1 MTLLAA
7 TDLAFGYPGRV
18 IGRGIDLAVAPGEVL
33 ALLGPNGGGKTTLLK
48 TLLGLLPP
56 RAGSVTVLGRPLAAL
71 PARERARAL
80 AYVPQSAG
88 SAFAFTARAVVLMGR
103 SAHAGLFSAPSRADR
118 ASAEAALA
126 RMGVLHLA
134 DRAVTRISGGE
145 RQLVLIARALAQEPR
160 LVILDE
166 PTASLD
172 FGNQGKVMRE
182 ITRLR
187 DDGLGVIFT
196 THDPNQAAR
205 YADRAL
211 LLRAGGR
218 LAEGPVAEVL
228 AAERLEGL
236 YGAPVEEV
244 RDAGTG
250 ARAFLPG

>member
-1 MTLLAA
+1 
-7 TDLAFGYPGRV
+7 
-18 IGRGIDLAVAPGEVL
+18 
-33 ALLGPNGGGKTTLLK
+33 
-48 TLLGLLPP
+48 
-56 RAGSVTVLGRPLAAL
+56 
-71 PARERARAL
+71 
-80 AYVPQSAG
+80 
-88 SAFAFTARAVVLMGR
+88 
-103 SAHAGLFSAPSRADR
+103 
-118 ASAEAALA
+118 
-126 RMGVLHLA
+126 
-134 DRAVTRISGGE
+134 
-145 RQLVLIARALAQEPR
+145 
-160 LVILDE
+160 VILDE

-172 FGNQGKVMRE
+172 FGNQGKMMRE